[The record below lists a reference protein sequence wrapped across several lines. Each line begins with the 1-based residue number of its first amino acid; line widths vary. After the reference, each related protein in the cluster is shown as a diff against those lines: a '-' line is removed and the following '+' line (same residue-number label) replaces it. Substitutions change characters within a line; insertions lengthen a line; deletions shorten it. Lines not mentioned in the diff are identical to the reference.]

1 MRRRCISS
9 PRRRAG
15 PPPSCGAC
23 ASRWALATLVLVVIG
38 PGHALPSDIF
48 AGAGGAAFVLLALT
62 FATVGALVA
71 RRVPGNRIGW
81 IFLVTGLANA
91 IQVLTWNYADVGL
104 HASHRLAGAPA
115 AAVVNTVFGETT
127 AGLLGVALVCFPDG
141 RLPSR
146 RWRPAL
152 GCLLAGMALLLIAD
166 TLRPGLYDAPFAAV
180 TNPFGLGSR
189 SAFKAVDF
197 AGWLLVL
204 AGIAAGAAAL
214 VVRLRR
220 ARDLERRQLKLVL
233 AVGAVAAT
241 GAALLMATWLI
252 WPSGHLQARMAVLG
266 VSSPSSHSR
275 PAWRSCAMASSTLTW
290 PSTARRLR
298 SGHGD
303 PRRRVRG
310 HEPSARDRAGRRL
323 RLADRSRH
331 AGRRGGVPAAA
342 LAGAGRARPALPPCP
357 LHALRRV
364 ADFLEDLRAGRAAP
378 EAVEDVLRDVCE
390 DPRIELRF
398 LDPETGTMSTLADRS
413 GTGGRP
419 RADPDRARRAADR
432 VVLHAP
438 AGEDRVALLRQVVA
452 AGGLRSRSRGYR
464 WSCVADWPKSKPRAR
479 GSSRPATRSAGGSSA
494 TCTTARSRGSCRS
507 GSHCVTHSTSSARL
521 ARARQPHARRRGHR
535 DRGRDR
541 RAARARPRPT
551 AQRNSTPGSPR
562 RCASWSAARPCPSS
576 STATRE
582 RYDRGLEAAAYF
594 IACEGLTNAVKHSDA
609 TRIVLRAGA
618 PRRQARR
625 VRDRRRHRRR
635 GARPG
640 SGLAGLADRVAA
652 HGGTLRIDSRN
663 AGTTLIAEL
672 PCGS

>member
-1 MRRRCISS
+1 MHQLV
-9 PRRRAG
+9 PPARRA
-15 PPPSCGAC
+15 A
-23 ASRWALATLVLVVIG
+23 ALVWGVCVALGTATLVLVVIG

-127 AGLLGVALVCFPDG
+127 AGLLGVALLCFPDG

-204 AGIAAGAAAL
+204 AGIGAGAAAL

-266 VSSPSSHSR
+266 VLFSLVPLSAGVAILRHGLFDIDVAIDRTVVYAVVTAILAAAFAGTNLLLGTALGGGSAWPTAVATLLVAVAFR
-275 PAWRSCAMASSTLTW
+275 P
-290 PSTARRLR
+290 LR
-298 SGHGD
+298 S
-303 PRRRVRG
+303 RVQDGLDQRF
-310 HEPSARDRAGRRL
+310 H
-323 RLADRSRH
+323 
-331 AGRRGGVPAAA
+331 
-342 LAGAGRARPALPPCP
+342 RARYT
-357 LHALRRV
+357 ALRRV
-364 ADFLEDLRAGRAAP
+364 ADFQEDLRAGRAAP

-398 LDPETGTMSTLADRS
+398 LDPETGDYVDAR
-413 GTGGRP
+413 GRP
-419 RADPDRARRAADR
+419 APADGRAPIPIVRDGQPIALL
-432 VVLHAP
+432 LHAP

-452 AGGLRSRSRGYR
+452 AGGLAIEIARLRVELRRRLAEVETS
-464 WSCVADWPKSKPRAR
+464 RAR
-479 GSSRPATRSAGGSSA
+479 IVAAA
-494 TCTTARSRGSCRS
+494 NDE
-507 GSHCVTHSTSSARL
+507 
-521 ARARQPHARRRGHR
+521 RRRLER
-535 DRGRDR
+535 DLHDGAQQRLVSIGLTLRHAQHQLGGAAPEHASQTLDGAVTEIAAAIDELRELAHGLPPGQLDAGLAPALRELVR
-541 RAARARPRPT
+541 RAPVPVELDANP
-551 AQRNSTPGSPR
+551 
-562 RCASWSAARPCPSS
+562 
-576 STATRE
+576 E

-594 IACEGLTNAVKHSDA
+594 IACEGLTNAVKHSRA
-609 TRIVLRAGA
+609 TRIVLRAARHDGKLVVSVTDDGTGGA
-618 PRRQARR
+618 VPA
-625 VRDRRRHRRR
+625 
-635 GARPG
+635 PG

-652 HGGTLRIDSRN
+652 HGGTLRIDSQN
-663 AGTTLIAEL
+663 AGTTLTAEL